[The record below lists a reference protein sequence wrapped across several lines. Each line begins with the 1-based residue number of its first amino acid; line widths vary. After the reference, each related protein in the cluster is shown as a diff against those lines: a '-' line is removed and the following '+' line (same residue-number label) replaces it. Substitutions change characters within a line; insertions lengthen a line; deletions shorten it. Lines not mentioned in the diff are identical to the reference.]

1 MIEGSFSQNVVK
13 QFKKN
18 KLAKAGLYVVV
29 FLFFV
34 AIFAP
39 LLANNKPIF
48 IYAQLKQKYIK
59 SYTTQKFLLQ
69 SLLLNLSKIK
79 QNKTKENVKRGLK
92 TFLNNAP
99 SMENHLQEKDIKK
112 FKTHIIQ
119 IKKGFKNVLSTT
131 TFKADLKKQNENVR
145 GFIRTFNPKQLEL
158 KRTLSFPAIRALKP
172 LDIFFIFLFI
182 LTCFYKSINKL
193 IKIIIK
199 KIKYPLNEF
208 KPYLRVGFIL
218 IPALF
223 FAFIWAVSVTPKN
236 DKFNYKSAIKNMTQ
250 SDYYMMPLVPFGENE
265 NILEHSREAPSW
277 LLSREKT
284 KNRKYSHFLGTDT
297 NGRDVLA
304 RIIYGSRISMSVGF
318 VAVSI
323 YVLIGIIL
331 GSLAGYYRGTVDILI
346 SRFIEIM
353 MTFPVFFLILI
364 VLAMLKPSIMNIMVV
379 IGITGWT
386 GVARLT
392 RGEFLKLVGRDFVT
406 AAKALGAKS
415 NRIIFKHILPNALGP
430 VLVAATFGIAGAILT
445 ESALSFL
452 GFGVPQPTASWG
464 DILNNGRNSIHATW
478 WLTIFPGFMIF
489 ITITAYNLVGE
500 GIRDAMDPRLKK

>member
-1 MIEGSFSQNVVK
+1 MNEGSFSERVVK

-18 KLAKAGLYVVV
+18 KLAMYGLYIVM

-39 LLANNKPIF
+39 VLANNKPIF
-48 IYAQLKQKYIK
+48 IYTHFKNKYKKNYRSIKWLFQAAYLTVNKKSLKDRSKTLK
-59 SYTTQKFLLQ
+59 NTMNKFQ
-69 SLLLNLSKIK
+69 
-79 QNKTKENVKRGLK
+79 
-92 TFLNNAP
+92 NNADLLKNQLNDNDKK
-99 SMENHLQEKDIKK
+99 ELIK
-112 FKTHIIQ
+112 
-119 IKKGFKNVLSTT
+119 
-131 TFKADLKKQNENVR
+131 LKKQFVE
-145 GFIRTFNPKQLEL
+145 
-158 KRTLSFPAIRALKP
+158 
-172 LDIFFIFLFI
+172 
-182 LTCFYKSINKL
+182 FYNQNINNTNNTVFINKL
-193 IKIIIK
+193 KSK
-199 KIKYPLNEF
+199 AKEFLGKFHPEKIKLQRKLYFPALKTLGWADLF
-208 KPYLRVGFIL
+208 FMTVFIL
-218 IPALF
+218 ILLFKLIGKLVKKIAEKSENINSEMLPFLKGALIIIPSIIVAFLWVILVNPAPD
-223 FAFIWAVSVTPKN
+223 TY
-236 DKFNYKSAIKNMTQ
+236 NYKDVINNAGH
-250 SDYYMMPLVPFGENE
+250 DDVYMMPLVPFGENE
-265 NILEHSREAPSW
+265 NILDHSREAPSW
-277 LLSREKT
+277 LLSDK
-284 KNRKYSHFLGTDT
+284 KLANRKYWHWLGTDT
-297 NGRDVLA
+297 NGRDVLS

-331 GSLAGYYRGTVDILI
+331 GSIAGYFRGGVDIAI

-364 VLAMLKPSIMNIMVV
+364 VLAMLKPSILNIMVV
-379 IGITGWT
+379 LGLTGWT

-392 RGEFLKLVGRDFVT
+392 RGEFLKLVGRDFVI

-415 NRIIFKHILPNALGP
+415 GRIIFKHILPNALGP

-500 GIRDAMDPRLKK
+500 GLRDAMDPRLRK

>member
-1 MIEGSFSQNVVK
+1 MTEGSFNENVVK

-18 KLAKAGLYVVV
+18 KLAKAGGYVIL
-29 FLFFV
+29 FLFFI

-48 IYAQLKQKYIK
+48 IYASLKQKYEK
-59 SYTTQKFLLQ
+59 KYNNVKFLLQ
-69 SLLLNLSKIK
+69 SMYVKSSKLKTEKDKKILKNALATLLNTTHSMKNLIVKKERANFTKLKNRIKTGFQNILLKTEKQNIKPARAAGINFTKRFHPKKIKLSK
-79 QNKTKENVKRGLK
+79 
-92 TFLNNAP
+92 
-99 SMENHLQEKDIKK
+99 K
-112 FKTHIIQ
+112 FYM
-119 IKKGFKNVLSTT
+119 
-131 TFKADLKKQNENVR
+131 
-145 GFIRTFNPKQLEL
+145 
-158 KRTLSFPAIRALKP
+158 PAIAALSW
-172 LDIFFIFLFI
+172 LDIFFMSIFI
-182 LTCFYKSINKL
+182 LTCFYRK
-193 IKIIIK
+193 IK
-199 KIKYPLNEF
+199 KLVELTISKSKIFTRDAKAVLIIS
-208 KPYLRVGFIL
+208 FIL
-218 IPALF
+218 IPAILF
-223 FAFIWAVSVTPKN
+223 SFIWGVSGSKVTDN
-236 DKFNYKSAIKNMTQ
+236 FNYKAALKDLDS
-250 SDYYMMPLVPFGENE
+250 SDFYMMPLVPYGENE
-265 NILEHSREAPSW
+265 NILEHSREAPTW
-277 LLSREKT
+277 LLSSKI
-284 KNRKYSHFLGTDT
+284 KKQRKYWHWLGTDT

-331 GSLAGYYRGTVDILI
+331 GSIAGYYRGWVDILI

-379 IGITGWT
+379 IGVTGWT
-386 GVARLT
+386 GIARLT
-392 RGEFLKLVGRDFVT
+392 RGEFLKLVGRDFVI

-415 NRIIFKHILPNALGP
+415 GRIIFKHILPNALGP
-430 VLVAATFGIAGAILT
+430 VLVAATFGVAGAILT

-489 ITITAYNLVGE
+489 LTITAYNLVGE